1 MDMTLEAL
9 TQKRDELMTR
19 LADIRRDLRG
29 GLDADSEE
37 QAIQLENLEVLQEI
51 ARVAEEELGQVN
63 QQISSLEEGN

>member
-1 MDMTLEAL
+1 MNMTLEEF

-19 LADIRRDLRG
+19 LADIRRDLRS

-51 ARVAEEELGQVN
+51 ARVAEVELSQVN
-63 QQISSLEEGN
+63 QEISALEEGD

>member
-1 MDMTLEAL
+1 MTLEEL

-51 ARVAEEELGQVN
+51 ARVAEEELSQVN
-63 QQISSLEEGN
+63 QQISALEESD

>member
-63 QQISSLEEGN
+63 QQISALEEGH